1 VRRGMHQE
9 GAAVSEPGDTCQAA
23 EAAANRPRAGF
34 PRAAWVLAA
43 MARTDA
49 AGAAVRD
56 AFEQVGIEHV
66 VIKGRAFADRLYHGA
81 AERPYGDTDIVIRV
95 GDRDRAKRVLET
107 LEYRRT
113 DRDGD
118 LLGVPGYS
126 NTYVDVNGAV
136 IDLHWNL
143 SGITAPPETTWEF
156 LREHSTEMS
165 LGGRS
170 ARVPDDAA
178 TALIVVLHNAHHA
191 ARWRTAK
198 RDLDRAA
205 SVLALKAW
213 RSAQA
218 QARRLGAEEA
228 FAAGLALSESGRE
241 LARRLDVDGSVSLE
255 YRLRADAVHYRTWAI
270 HRISTTP
277 RAGRAR
283 VIAEVLMPAP
293 ASMRRFFPLARRG
306 PLGLALAYLLRPAR
320 LATSALPS
328 LAEYLRARGA
338 R

>member
-9 GAAVSEPGDTCQAA
+9 SPAVSEPGDTPA
-23 EAAANRPRAGF
+23 EAAADRPRAGF

-43 MARTDA
+43 MTRTDA

-56 AFEQVGIEHV
+56 AFEQVGIEHI
-66 VIKGRAFADRLYHGA
+66 VIKGRAFAHRLYRQA
-81 AERPYGDTDIVIRV
+81 AERPYADTDIVIRI
-95 GDRDRAKRVLET
+95 GDRERAKQVLET

-118 LLGVPGYS
+118 LLGAPGYS
-126 NTYVDVNGAV
+126 NTYVNASGGI

-143 SGITAPPETTWEF
+143 SGVTAPPDVTWEF
-156 LREHSTEMS
+156 LSEHSTEMS
-165 LGGRS
+165 IGGRN
-170 ARVPDDAA
+170 AWVPDDAA

-191 ARWRTAK
+191 ARWRTTK

-205 SVLALKAW
+205 SALALDAW

-241 LARRLDVDGSVSLE
+241 LARRLDADASVSLE
-255 YRLRADAVHYRTWAI
+255 YRLRANAVHYRTWAL
-270 HRISTTP
+270 HRISTAHGA
-277 RAGRAR
+277 RGRAR

-320 LATSALPS
+320 LAAGALPS
-328 LAEYLRARGA
+328 LAEYGRAR
-338 R
+338 RVR